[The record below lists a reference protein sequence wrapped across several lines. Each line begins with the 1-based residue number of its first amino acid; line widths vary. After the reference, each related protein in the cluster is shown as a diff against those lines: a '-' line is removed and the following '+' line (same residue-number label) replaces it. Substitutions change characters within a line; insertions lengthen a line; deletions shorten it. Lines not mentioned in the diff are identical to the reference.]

1 MTAKEMVKNCAKQIK
16 FTNKEPLE
24 HFIFLKKDLESFVSQ
39 LCKEQRGLCV
49 VNIEKHIRK
58 CWDDTVIVDF
68 SDFTRIIE
76 ETEQPKIFE
85 GGK

>member
-39 LCKEQRGLCV
+39 LCKEQRELCLNELQKKVLMDRDETKQLAKIV
-49 VNIEKHIRK
+49 VLNAP
-58 CWDDTVIVDF
+58 
-68 SDFTRIIE
+68 
-76 ETEQPKIFE
+76 QPQIFKE
-85 GGK
+85 GNA

>member
-39 LCKEQRGLCV
+39 LCKEQRELCARRAWSMQYEFDP
-49 VNIEKHIRK
+49 ITLGIQYDEFIQ
-58 CWDDTVIVDF
+58 D
-68 SDFTRIIE
+68 SQ
-76 ETEQPKIFE
+76 QPQIFE
-85 GGK
+85 EGK